1 MIFKT
6 YLFEPFFVKKA
17 LNLGKMM
24 KLGFFHTG
32 ITEIECFENVF
43 DLQTWQVMQRKS
55 FDKQSRKSGR
65 LSQRTNSVRSLRHWN
80 QKSTWS
86 LQFPLWSRSNAF
98 LKRRNPCKM
107 LTHHFYNW
115 RKFHREVREV
125 FVNIMVEKFQILCL
139 TFIFVPNP

>member
-6 YLFEPFFVKKA
+6 YIFEPFFAKKA
-17 LNLGKMM
+17 LKLGKMM
-24 KLGFFHTG
+24 KVSFFHTG

-98 LKRRNPCKM
+98 LKRRNPCNM
-107 LTHHFYNW
+107 LTLW
-115 RKFHREVREV
+115 P
-125 FVNIMVEKFQILCL
+125 I
-139 TFIFVPNP
+139 TFITEETFIEKWGKYLWIEWLKSFRFCV